1 MVKTL
6 CDLFLAFFRPSIL
19 SYGGG
24 PASIPLMQKEVV
36 DNYHWLT
43 SEQFAD
49 ALAIGNTLP
58 GPIAPKMGAYIGYNV
73 AGVLGSI
80 IAILATVAPTA
91 VIIVILARFL
101 LLHKDSPR
109 LQSML
114 RVAKPIVVVLLLQ
127 TSIELMTRKTYPNL
141 TAFAVSAVALAAIL
155 LLRIHPAIV
164 IAAGLVTGFT
174 FYRWF

>member
-1 MVKTL
+1 MAKTL
-6 CDLFLAFFRPSIL
+6 FDIFLAFFRPSIL

-36 DNYHWLT
+36 DNYRWLT
-43 SEQFAD
+43 GEQFAD

-73 AGVLGSI
+73 AGILGAVV
-80 IAILATVAPTA
+80 AILATVAPTA
-91 VIIVILARFL
+91 IIIVILAKYL
-101 LLHKDSPR
+101 LLYKNSPR
-109 LQSML
+109 LQGML

-127 TSIELMTRKTYPNL
+127 TAIELMTKKTYPNPM
-141 TAFAVSAVALAAIL
+141 AFAVSAVALIAVL
-155 LLRIHPAIV
+155 LLGIHPAIV
-164 IAAGLVTGFT
+164 IAVGLATGFT